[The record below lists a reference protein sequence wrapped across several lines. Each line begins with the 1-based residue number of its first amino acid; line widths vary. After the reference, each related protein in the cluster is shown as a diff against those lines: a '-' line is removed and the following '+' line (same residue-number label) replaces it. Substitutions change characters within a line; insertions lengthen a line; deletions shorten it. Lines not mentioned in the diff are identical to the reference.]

1 MGATIPV
8 LPSKRRLR
16 TWFGSQSSLLG
27 LGFKFYKCLGMGQT
41 HTAESGESD
50 AFVCLV
56 WIRKE
61 AKPHVGIINGE
72 RKDY

>member
-1 MGATIPV
+1 MVDPV
-8 LPSKRRLR
+8 
-16 TWFGSQSSLLG
+16 
-27 LGFKFYKCLGMGQT
+27 LGMGQT

-50 AFVCLV
+50 VFMCLV

-72 RKDY
+72 RKEH